1 MTTAQALI
9 DEARNTLQDADKTR
23 FSDADLLVGLNDGL
37 KLIRALRPDIWY
49 GTLGTPLTPL
59 LLGDT
64 LPVGVGPVCEPAIK
78 KYVIHYASMRDDE
91 YVMKGRADAF
101 LKQFMDEIVR
111 GA

>member
-1 MTTAQALI
+1 MTTAQTLI

-23 FSDADLLVGLNDGL
+23 FPDTDLLVGLNDGL
-37 KLIRALRPDIWY
+37 KLIRAVRPDLWY
-49 GTLGTPLTPL
+49 GTLASPLTAVA
-59 LLGDT
+59 LGGT
-64 LPVGVGPVCEPAIK
+64 LPLGPEYEPAIK

-101 LKQFMDEIVR
+101 LKQFIDELVK